1 MTTVRDMM
9 TTSPRTFEM
18 DAGIVEAAR
27 AMADENIG
35 DVIVCA
41 GGNVRGIVTDRDIA
55 VRVVAQDRNPADTTV
70 GDVCSSDLVTVFPD
84 DDLDEAVDLM
94 RQHAVRRIP
103 VVADGRPVGILSL
116 GDLAIER
123 DSDDVLEDISTA
135 PANS

>member
-9 TTSPRTFEM
+9 TTSPRTVQR
-18 DAGIVEAAR
+18 DASVVEAAR

-35 DVIVCA
+35 DVIVCE
-41 GGNVRGIVTDRDIA
+41 GDSVRGILTDRDIA
-55 VRVVAQDRNPADTTV
+55 VRVVAQNQNPADTPV
-70 GDVCSSDLVTVFPD
+70 GDVCSGDLVTVGPD
-84 DDLDEAVDLM
+84 DDLDDAVGLM

-103 VVADGRPVGILSL
+103 VIADGRPVGILAL

-123 DSDDVLEDISTA
+123 DSDDVLEDISIA

>member
-9 TTSPRTFEM
+9 TTSPRTFETGASVV
-18 DAGIVEAAR
+18 DAAR

-35 DVIVCA
+35 DVIVCE
-41 GGNVRGIVTDRDIA
+41 GETVRGIVTDRDIA

-70 GDVCSSDLVTVFPD
+70 GDVCSADLITVGPD
-84 DDLDEAVDLM
+84 DDLDNAIGLM

-103 VVADGRPVGILSL
+103 VVDDGRPIGVLSL